1 MKITFDSKKSDKNVR
16 DRNLSFDR
24 AADFDW
30 GTAVTF
36 EDRRFAYPEQRL
48 VTTGF
53 LGERLHVLCFT
64 PIGDDI
70 RIISFRKENAR
81 EIKQYE
87 KKIKEF
93 QSSSIFQEE
102 AANQQRW

>member
-1 MKITFDSKKSDKNVR
+1 MKITFDPKKSDKNVR

-30 GTAVTF
+30 GTAVIF
-36 EDRRFAYPEQRL
+36 EDNRFVYPEQRL
-48 VTTGF
+48 VATGF

-70 RIISFRKENAR
+70 RVISFRKANSR
-81 EIKQYE
+81 EIMQYE
-87 KKIKEF
+87 EKIKSF
-93 QSSSIFQEE
+93 QSYSIYQEK
-102 AANQQRW
+102 AANEQRW